1 MEKKFINFDTN
12 YINKILDNELEANKI
27 LKELKQEYNFSINI
41 ATFVEIVQQKINN
54 KEKFYKLIDFL
65 INNKIYITEFK
76 NNRCIEDKSF
86 SFQKFKIDSKKDR
99 KDYFFPI
106 KDNYYNFLCRF
117 ISLFVEWILYALME
131 LLSENLNGNIEYKT
145 YLNKKSCQFQME
157 FRNLYEQRKIKIK
170 DRFNKIVYMELKKMK
185 NFNIRM
191 NNTLLEQIIKS
202 FYGNESDMMYVFH
215 ADSKIT
221 KETRNK
227 FVDIFFIK
235 EMKPFL
241 DKKFDNNIFEKYIK
255 IIFEKLIISGGKM
268 DPNDISDALIL
279 SGIDNNAPILIT
291 NDKKILNFLKDN
303 GMYFKEIYDKFSNI

>member
-1 MEKKFINFDTN
+1 M
-12 YINKILDNELEANKI
+12 
-27 LKELKQEYNFSINI
+27 
-41 ATFVEIVQQKINN
+41 
-54 KEKFYKLIDFL
+54 IDFL
-65 INNKIYITEFK
+65 INNKIYIAEFK
-76 NNRCIEDKSF
+76 NNRCIEDENF
-86 SFQKFKIDSKKDR
+86 CFQKFKIDNKKDR
-99 KDYFFPI
+99 KEIFFPI
-106 KDNYYNFLCRF
+106 KDNYYKFLCRF

-131 LLSENLNGNIEYKT
+131 LLSENLNGNIEYRT
-145 YLNKKSCQFQME
+145 YLNKKSRQFQME

-170 DRFNKIVYMELKKMK
+170 DRFNKIIYTELKKMK

-215 ADSKIT
+215 ADNKIT

-227 FVDIFFIK
+227 FVDIFFIR

-241 DKKFDNNIFEKYIK
+241 DKKFNNNIFEKYIK

-279 SGIDNNAPILIT
+279 SGIDNDTPILIT
-291 NDKKILNFLKDN
+291 NDKKILNFLKN
-303 GMYFKEIYDKFSNI
+303 NEMYYKEIYDKFSNI

>member
-12 YINKILDNELEANKI
+12 YINKILDNKLEANGI
-27 LKELKQEYNFSINI
+27 LKELAQDYNFSINI

-54 KEKFYKLIDFL
+54 KEKFYKLMDFL
-65 INNKIYITEFK
+65 INNKIYIVEFK
-76 NNRCIEDKSF
+76 NNRCIEDKTF
-86 SFQKFKIDSKKDR
+86 SFQKFKIDNKKER
-99 KDYFFPI
+99 KDFFSKI
-106 KDNYYNFLCRF
+106 KDNYYNFLCKF
-117 ISLFVEWILYALME
+117 ISLFAEWVLYALME
-131 LLSENLNGNIEYKT
+131 LLSENLNGNIEYRT
-145 YLNKKSCQFQME
+145 YLNKKSYQFQME
-157 FRNLYEQRKIKIK
+157 FRNLYEQSKIKIK
-170 DRFNKIVYMELKKMK
+170 DKFNKIIYIELKKMK

-221 KETRNK
+221 KATRNK

-241 DKKFDNNIFEKYIK
+241 DKKFNNNIFEKYIK
-255 IIFEKLIISGGKM
+255 IIFKKLIISGGKM
-268 DPNDISDALIL
+268 DSNDISDALIL
-279 SGIDNNAPILIT
+279 SSIDNDTPILIT

-303 GMYFKEIYDKFSNI
+303 EMYYKDIYDKFSKI